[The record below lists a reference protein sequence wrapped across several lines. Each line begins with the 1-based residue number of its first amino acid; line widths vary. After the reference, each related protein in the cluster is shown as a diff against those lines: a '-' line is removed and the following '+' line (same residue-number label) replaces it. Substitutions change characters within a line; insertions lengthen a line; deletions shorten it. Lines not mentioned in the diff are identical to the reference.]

1 MVIIDQ
7 RTFARYLLCLWGGPA
22 TPSII
27 TFALNDSIHYMNW
40 GTGTKEKKE
49 YSEILLKSFLLFT
62 SKFKG
67 FHKAELKI
75 DWKLCCS
82 TNLLKKGFFNEAFEV
97 NHSFDPITSNKTNI
111 VVFVD
116 CFLHIENRLDCSGY
130 LILLY
135 IIYEVPNCEFISKI
149 EANIGNPRFISIIEY
164 VL

>member
-1 MVIIDQ
+1 MENILRQANASKLIFSNSFMVIIDQ
-7 RTFARYLLCLWGGPA
+7 RMFARYLLCLWGGPA

-49 YSEILLKSFLLFT
+49 YSEIVLKSFLLFT

-75 DWKLCCS
+75 EWKLCCS

-97 NHSFDPITSNKTNI
+97 NHSFNPITLNTTNI
-111 VVFVD
+111 LFGN
-116 CFLHIENRLDCSGY
+116 FSYILNQLDCLMY
-130 LILLY
+130 
-135 IIYEVPNCEFISKI
+135 N
-149 EANIGNPRFISIIEY
+149 
-164 VL
+164 

>member
-1 MVIIDQ
+1 MYHFLQSSLPHVLWHSFHQLVVEHILQHASVSESEFFNSFVGIMDQ
-7 RTFARYLLCLWGGPA
+7 RTFAWYLLCLCGGPA

-49 YSEILLKSFLLFT
+49 YSEIVLKSFLLFT

-97 NHSFDPITSNKTNI
+97 NHSFNPITLNQTYL
-111 VVFVD
+111 VFVY
-116 CFLHIENRLDCSGY
+116 FS
-130 LILLY
+130 Y
-135 IIYEVPNCEFISKI
+135 IFRIV
-149 EANIGNPRFISIIEY
+149 
-164 VL
+164 

>member
-1 MVIIDQ
+1 MYPNWKNFNSFMVIIDQ

-82 TNLLKKGFFNEAFEV
+82 TNLLKKGFFNEAFKV

-111 VVFVD
+111 VFVD
-116 CFLHIENRLDCSGY
+116 CFLYIENRIIVIYY
-130 LILLY
+130 LW
-135 IIYEVPNCEFISKI
+135 NT
-149 EANIGNPRFISIIEY
+149 
-164 VL
+164 

>member
-1 MVIIDQ
+1 MNCFLLKNMILHCNNNMVSFVGVIDQ
-7 RTFARYLLCLWGGPA
+7 RTFAWYLLCLCGGPA

-27 TFALNDSIHYMNW
+27 TFALNDSIYNMNW

-49 YSEILLKSFLLFT
+49 YSEIVLKSFLLFT

-97 NHSFDPITSNKTNI
+97 NHSFNPITLNQTYL
-111 VVFVD
+111 VFVY
-116 CFLHIENRLDCSGY
+116 FS
-130 LILLY
+130 Y
-135 IIYEVPNCEFISKI
+135 IFRIV
-149 EANIGNPRFISIIEY
+149 
-164 VL
+164 